1 MSLLSE
7 VSSSQVAEDLQ
18 IGLNSILVTGM
29 YIEYGQIPNG
39 AVLPLRIGGVY
50 FWRLAPPEIGGATA
64 PPSKFYLQNIPPENH
79 RTFWVQDF
87 HACRNKMDMYACKCV
102 ENRN

>member
-1 MSLLSE
+1 MKSY
-7 VSSSQVAEDLQ
+7 
-18 IGLNSILVTGM
+18 SIVVVDSPMLGNPNNTG
-29 YIEYGQIPNG
+29 P
-39 AVLPLRIGGVY
+39 VLPLRIGGVY